1 MFPRRQLPAVRIV
14 NRKLKRREGPGALA
28 LIEEAVHLLRIAPLG
43 TMATYHAGA
52 LPFVLGLLYF
62 WTDMSRNPFA
72 NRHVMAAA
80 LGMGLLFLWMK
91 FWQAVFTQKLRA
103 QVAGETPPAL
113 TFARARRIA
122 YTQTALQPSALFML
136 PLSLI
141 PALPFPWLY
150 AFYQNLT
157 VQADADAPTLR
168 AFAGKAWKPALLWP
182 AQNHVLLAV
191 MPLFALFVFLSWSI
205 AGFALP
211 ELFKVLFG
219 IETVFTRSSAAMLNT
234 TFFTTML
241 CLTYLCVDPIMKAI
255 YVLRVFHGE
264 SLASGDDLRAALK
277 PFTHAASRL
286 AACLVLV
293 MTLVATTRLNA
304 ENNTPEPEP
313 PRENE
318 TIKPQDLD
326 RAISDILQQRKY
338 TWRQPR
344 VKADDSD
351 ENGPGVVARF
361 FQRLGRMIR
370 DTMKAVGN
378 WLEEVIRKI
387 FGRKRTPTPG
397 GSGYGWIM
405 TKQMLLYGLL
415 AAVISA
421 IAVLLLRLRKN
432 RRRQVEVV
440 TSQAIQPAPDLTDEN
455 VAADQLPEDGWT
467 KLARELLAR
476 GEFRLALRAFYL
488 ASLAHLAERN
498 LVSLAQFK
506 SNRDYERE
514 LQRRAHAFPEVTTR
528 FEENVSA
535 FDRVWYGRHEAS
547 GELVNQFAANVEKI
561 KAGG

>member
-1 MFPRRQLPAVRIV
+1 M
-14 NRKLKRREGPGALA
+14 NRKFQRREGPGALA
-28 LIEEAVHLLRIAPLG
+28 LIEEAVHRLRTAPLG
-43 TMATYHAGA
+43 TWATYHLGA
-52 LPFVLGLLYF
+52 LPFVLGWLYF

-72 NRHVMAAA
+72 SRHVMAAA

-91 FWQAVFTQKLRA
+91 FWQAVFALKLRA

-113 TFARARRIA
+113 TFARVRRIA
-122 YTQTALQPSALFML
+122 YTQTALQPSGLFVL
-136 PLSLI
+136 PLALI
-141 PALPFPWLY
+141 PALPFAWLY

-168 AFAGKAWKPALLWP
+168 ALAGKAWRPALLWP
-182 AQNHVLLAV
+182 AQNHVIFAV
-191 MPLFALFVFLSWSI
+191 MPLFALFVLISWCL
-205 AGFALP
+205 AGLALP
-211 ELFKVLFG
+211 ELLKVLFG
-219 IETVFTRSSAAMLNT
+219 LETVFTRSGAALLNT

-241 CLTYLCVDPIMKAI
+241 GLTYLCVDPIMKTI

-264 SLASGDDLRAALK
+264 SLTSGDDLRAALK
-277 PFTHAASRL
+277 PFTHTAARL
-286 AACLVLV
+286 AACAFLAA
-293 MTLVATTRLNA
+293 TLARPTRLPAANSA
-304 ENNTPEPEP
+304 PASAP
-313 PRENE
+313 PPVNQVIE
-318 TIKPQDLD
+318 PQDLD
-326 RAISDILQQRKY
+326 RAISDVLQQRKY

-344 VKADDSD
+344 VKAESADGT
-351 ENGPGVVARF
+351 GPGVVAGF

-370 DTMKAVGN
+370 NTVKAVKE
-378 WLEEVIRKI
+378 WLEQVMRKI
-387 FGRKRTPTPG
+387 FGRTHNQPTG

-415 AAVISA
+415 AVVISA

-432 RRRQVEVV
+432 RRGATEVV
-440 TSQAIQPAPDLTDEN
+440 ATQAIQPAPDLTDEN

-528 FEENVSA
+528 FGENVSV
-535 FDRVWYGRHEAS
+535 FDRVWYGRYEAS
-547 GELVNQFAANVEKI
+547 GELVTQFAANVERI
-561 KAGG
+561 RAGG

>member
-1 MFPRRQLPAVRIV
+1 MKRNA
-14 NRKLKRREGPGALA
+14 KRREGPGALA
-28 LIEEAVHLLRIAPLG
+28 LIEEAVHLLRVAPLG
-43 TMATYHAGA
+43 TLATYHAGA

-72 NRHVMAAA
+72 HLHVMGAA
-80 LGMGLLFLWMK
+80 LGMGLLFLWLK
-91 FWQAVFTQKLRA
+91 FWQAVFAQKLRA
-103 QVAGETPPAL
+103 QVTGEPAPAL
-113 TFARARRIA
+113 TFARACRIA
-122 YTQTALQPSALFML
+122 YTQTALQPSALFLL
-136 PLSLI
+136 PLALI

-157 VQADADAPTLR
+157 VQANADAPTLR
-168 AFAGKAWKPALLWP
+168 AVAGKAWKPALLWP
-182 AQNHVLLAV
+182 GQNHVLLSV
-191 MPLFALFVFLSWSI
+191 MSLFGFFVFLSCSI
-205 AGFALP
+205 AAIALP
-211 ELFKVLFG
+211 ELLKMFFG
-219 IETVFTRSSAAMLNT
+219 IETVFTRSNLAMLNT
-234 TFFTTML
+234 TFFTTMA

-264 SLASGDDLRAALK
+264 SLASGDDLRAALR

-286 AACLVLV
+286 AACLFFVV
-293 MTLVATTRLNA
+293 MLAGTTRLNA
-304 ENNTPEPEP
+304 GDNAPASAP

-318 TIKPQDLD
+318 TIKPQELD
-326 RAISDILQQRKY
+326 RAISDVLQQRKY

-344 VKADDSD
+344 VKAD
-351 ENGPGVVARF
+351 EAEEGGPGVVAKF

-370 DTMKAVGN
+370 NTMQAVGD
-378 WLEEVIRKI
+378 WLEKVMRKI
-387 FGRKRTPTPG
+387 FGRTRTPASG

-415 AAVISA
+415 AVVISA

-432 RRRQVEVV
+432 RRGQAEVV

-467 KLARELLAR
+467 TLARELLAR

-528 FEENVSA
+528 FGENVSA
-535 FDRVWYGRHEAS
+535 FDRVWYGRHKAS
-547 GELVNQFAANVEKI
+547 GELVTQFAANVDRI